1 MRRKNDTPTRS
12 EVTETVEKHKDDMS
26 EKVEDLDTI
35 ATDTETVRETLESLD
50 FGGTADGADEV
61 ENAIEQAEDVTV
73 EIFDREDGNLEEIQ
87 SDTAEYEGE
96 LQERTDS
103 SESDLDKVTDAAGK
117 IETQETVGELENAKA
132 SVSSDIEFLKEQ
144 DETAKQAR
152 EENEQLQQDHRSR
165 VQGGRR
171 QAHAR

>member
-1 MRRKNDTPTRS
+1 MRRKGDTPTRS

-26 EKVEDLDTI
+26 EKVEELDTI
-35 ATDTETVRETLESLD
+35 ATDTETVRDTLESLD
-50 FGGTADGADEV
+50 FGGTSDGAEEV
-61 ENAIEQAEDVTV
+61 ESAIDQAEDVTV
-73 EIFDREDGNLEEIQ
+73 EIFDREDENLEEIQ
-87 SDTAEYEGE
+87 GDTEEYEGE

-103 SESDLDKVTDAAGK
+103 SESDLDKVSDAAGK

-132 SVSSDIEFLKEQ
+132 AVSSDIEFLREQ

-152 EENEQLQQDHRSR
+152 EENEQLQQNHRSR

-171 QAHAR
+171 